1 MEDNDY
7 LNYMVWLR
15 GLAVPA
21 ARNMDSPIVQ
31 RGKKLFNE
39 IGCATCHRPMWI
51 TGNDQFSYPGD
62 LNIKP
67 NDPRL
72 PHYPKQKIWPYT
84 DLVSHR
90 LYMKNDVR
98 KGWIR
103 TPPLWGK
110 GLMKVC
116 TGHDDRLYDAR
127 ARNVIEAIMWHGCSK
142 EGGVSHAR
150 WTTEKFRKLNKED
163 RHAIVKFIESI

>member
-1 MEDNDY
+1 MRNLPSSNVDNRKR
-7 LNYMVWLR
+7 L
-15 GLAVPA
+15 
-21 ARNMDSPIVQ
+21 VQ
-31 RGKKLFNE
+31 
-39 IGCATCHRPMWI
+39 I
-51 TGNDQFSYPGD
+51 SGD
-62 LNIKP
+62 LNFTP
-67 NDPRL
+67 NDARL

-127 ARNVIEAIMWHGCSK
+127 ARNVIEAIMWHGCSR
-142 EGGVSHAR
+142 EARCVSRTLDH
-150 WTTEKFRKLNKED
+150 
-163 RHAIVKFIESI
+163 